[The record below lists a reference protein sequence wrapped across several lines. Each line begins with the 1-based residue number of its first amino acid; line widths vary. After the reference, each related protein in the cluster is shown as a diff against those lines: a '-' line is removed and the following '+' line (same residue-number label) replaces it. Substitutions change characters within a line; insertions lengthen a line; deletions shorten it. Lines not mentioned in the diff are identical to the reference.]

1 MRSVKISDLLDT
13 MEAPEIG
20 LKEAEAISPN
30 RIKEIAMK
38 KIHTNQTIPFESR
51 KRMSRGV
58 IAAIVAAACLAL
70 CGAGYAAGLFRQQY
84 NWKGEAV
91 GAPRL
96 VETVIPQDK
105 VIGIKSDTQAIQ
117 AIYNERA
124 DRELIAIQDAA
135 GYHFSQRSE
144 SVSSMEEL
152 KEKLSAENSP
162 IQVPYE
168 IPEGYVLTSGFVA
181 YETTNGYKLNSSEV
195 RSDGL
200 VVERYSAPPE
210 NDFISYYRL
219 DYENE
224 AGDRIFIF
232 AQMSQESAYDFSAM
246 SGESVESI
254 TIAGMDEALL
264 HKSAARTA
272 LSMLQ
277 YLDQP
282 ISYVDIFTTHD
293 DESES
298 DPFTEIY
305 YYFDV
310 TNVDG
315 EGLMQMVRP

>member
-13 MEAPEIG
+13 MEAPEVG
-20 LKEAEAISPN
+20 LKETAAISPD

-38 KIHTNQTIPFESR
+38 KIHTNQTVPFESR

-91 GAPRL
+91 GAPRP

-105 VIGIKSDTQAIQ
+105 VIGLKSDTQAIQ

-162 IQVPYE
+162 LQVPYE
-168 IPEGYVLTSGFVA
+168 IPESYVLTSGFVA
-181 YETTNGYKLNSSEV
+181 YESTVGYTLSSSEV
-195 RSDGL
+195 RPDGL

-210 NDFISYYRL
+210 DDFISYYRL

-232 AQMSQESAYDFSAM
+232 AQMSQESAYGFSAM
-246 SGESVESI
+246 SGESVESV
-254 TIAGMDEALL
+254 TVAGMDEALL
-264 HKSAARTA
+264 HKSAARAA

-282 ISYVDIFTTHD
+282 ISYVDVFTTHEEGS
-293 DESES
+293 ESE
-298 DPFTEIY
+298 PFTEIY
-305 YYFDV
+305 YYFAAA
-310 TNVDG
+310 NVDG
-315 EGLMQMVRP
+315 EGLRSMLQP

>member
-1 MRSVKISDLLDT
+1 MQYVKISDLLDG
-13 MEAPEIG
+13 MYAPDIG
-20 LKEAEAISPN
+20 LKQTAAVSPD

-91 GAPRL
+91 GAPRP

-168 IPEGYVLTSGFVA
+168 ISEGYVLTSGFVA

-232 AQMSQESAYDFSAM
+232 AQMSQESAYGFSAM

-282 ISYVDIFTTHD
+282 VSYVDIFTTHD

-305 YYFDV
+305 YYFDA